1 MNVKIRTCLAYN
13 IYTCIVYVWH
23 IAKHALKILILDIE
37 EAARSNVQPGSYV
50 LVNLFLVKH
59 APVTGIE

>member
-1 MNVKIRTCLAYN
+1 MDVKIRTCLAYN
-13 IYTCIVYVWH
+13 IYVHVYVWH